1 MEEASRGR
9 ARGPGS
15 TPRSCTAD
23 HGGEPS
29 DVVLARIRFAAAR
42 GRCVDLDYVSAD
54 GRRALRRIEPYALR
68 RSRDGSLV
76 LHARRAGGRLHRAY
90 RVERIRGARLTRQRF
105 TPPRPPE
112 LGTWP
117 DEG

>member
-1 MEEASRGR
+1 
-9 ARGPGS
+9 
-15 TPRSCTAD
+15 
-23 HGGEPS
+23 
-29 DVVLARIRFAAAR
+29 VVARIRFAAAR
-42 GRCVDLDYVSAD
+42 GLCVDLDYVTGT

-68 RSRDGSLV
+68 RSQDGHLV

-105 TPPRPPE
+105 TPSRPPE

>member
-1 MEEASRGR
+1 MKEASRGR
-9 ARGPGS
+9 GRGPGS
-15 TPRSCTAD
+15 TPRSRTAG
-23 HGGEPS
+23 HCGEPS
-29 DVVLARIRFAAAR
+29 DDVLARIRFAAAR
-42 GRCVDLDYVSAD
+42 GLCVDLDYLSAD

-68 RSRDGSLV
+68 RSQDGSLV

-90 RVERIRGARLTRQRF
+90 RVERIRAARLTGQRF
-105 TPPRPPE
+105 TPLRPPE